1 MTLNIPGDRELMQ
14 SLSNQVRDTLPT
26 DNAQSTNSSKGT
38 NTPQHM
44 SQPVNPTP
52 SQNQLHPKTNP
63 SRKAR
68 PTRATTKA
76 QQQAQGTE
84 DASETGDTQ
93 MSEPSN
99 GVSNTLGASHFPGAA
114 IAQSHHGIQPI
125 AKSGPTMSNTST
137 MDNLIKKLIQAQE
150 DGRDEAD
157 DRYFKLIEMM
167 TVKNQADPQP
177 QTATQQQTSAVVS
190 ASWNIMEMR
199 GIIPITIY
207 NHKWQEEALA
217 YHAYYRPKEEN
228 SSEKGMTVTL
238 KKYGY
243 DTLIEWLAIHVGH
256 CEKLRQKNGFIVAL
270 RYDVRVRRNA
280 IAFRAES
287 GGSESLSDFSTFK
300 PQTAKEVYAEA
311 RNFNELGFGD
321 INPYAKGEA

>member
-190 ASWNIMEMR
+190 ASWTQSQW
-199 GIIPITIY
+199 II
-207 NHKWQEEALA
+207 NHSCA
-217 YHAYYRPKEEN
+217 R
-228 SSEKGMTVTL
+228 VTL